1 VRKLPARKMLGAMIA
16 GALLIPYEG
25 FTLGLGEIEVNS
37 ALNQKLKADIELLS
51 ATPEDTETIIV
62 KLASRKEFNRAGLD
76 RPYLLN
82 DLRFKSEVIDGV
94 PHIKVTS
101 GSPIREPFLNFLVE
115 VDWPNGHL
123 LREYT
128 VLLDPPVFM
137 TQSASTPSSAS
148 QSTAVTNDAGFRPSA
163 APVTSTSSA
172 PVVIPVPSG
181 TSISSEPANQQ
192 VAQPVMQ
199 TSWAPAPVVQQQA
212 SINQP
217 PGTYKIKAGDT
228 AWSLANAMRPDQS
241 ITVEQM
247 MIAMLRHNPE
257 SFIDENVNG
266 LKRGYILRTPDYN
279 QITAISQDEARAM
292 VREHAALWRQYQQ
305 ARGGAQPV
313 SAMESDSEGSAV
325 ISGGEAIASQEDA
338 YLEILSA
345 GSGASTAGSKDPTQM
360 SAEELR
366 AELALAR
373 ERVETERVEK
383 EALQERVD
391 TLEMHV
397 DKMKGMLSIED
408 QELSTVQSLGQ
419 MDENQADAS
428 LTDEGQMDQ
437 GMADDAVIGE
447 AEQELQDA
455 LSEEVG
461 EEKAEDVA
469 TEETMADEPVDAEVV
484 DTAGE
489 EGVGE
494 EIASEE
500 DAGEEALFTDEAG
513 VTAEAVAEQEAG
525 QPQPVEEYVAP
536 APAPQVASR
545 PAADPL
551 GQLLNNPMLLAAAG
565 GGLLLV
571 VALIGLIVKRRK
583 AAAEAEAAPAM
594 PTTGNDLESL
604 ADDVASVAES
614 ETAAEESVAA
624 AADDAAGGA
633 DKSGFDSDSTMILDS
648 AEDTVITEPQSEATA
663 EDEPR
668 DDVIAEADVYL
679 AYGIYQQ
686 AEELLTQAIS
696 DNPERN
702 DYRVKLAETHYA
714 SKNAEAFTEVA
725 GDIKERVSDDSPV
738 WKKVLSMGQD
748 LCADNP
754 MFQGSMV
761 GLEVDSLASGAAPEM
776 DFDLGMDEPV
786 ESQEES
792 AASDLDLSLDK
803 PLDLP
808 EMEADVSHAVDTSD
822 EAAEEELEMPP
833 EAVDEIEFDL
843 SDTGA
848 VEESEDKE
856 DEFSLDI
863 DASELDIDILDE
875 ADNLTDEGEVS
886 LDLGDVDLGLD
897 EETSE
902 TSGDEVTEVGD
913 IDFGLE
919 EKPVSEESAAA
930 DEEIDLDLTD
940 DAALLDMDL
949 GEEEPVSEESVA
961 QEQAAESEP
970 VAEAVIEEAASEE
983 VGIDVAG
990 SDEATEEMS
999 FDTAAEA
1006 DDDFDLSSLD
1016 DVDEI
1021 STKLDLARAY
1031 LDMGD
1036 HEGTRGI
1043 LEEVIAEGNDEQK
1056 KEAADLMAKLD

>member
-1 VRKLPARKMLGAMIA
+1 MRKLPARKMLGAMIA

-37 ALNQKLKADIELLS
+37 ALNQKLNADIELLS

-94 PHIKVTS
+94 PHIKVSS

-137 TQSASTPSSAS
+137 TQSASVPSSAT
-148 QSTAVTNDAGFRPSA
+148 QGTAVTNDAGFRPSA
-163 APVTSTSSA
+163 APVTSTATA
-172 PVVIPVPSG
+172 PVVIPVPAG
-181 TSISSEPANQQ
+181 TSISSEPASQ
-192 VAQPVMQ
+192 ALQPAPQ

-279 QITAISQDEARAM
+279 QITAISQDEARAI

-313 SAMESDSEGSAV
+313 SAMESDAEGAAV
-325 ISGGEAIASQEDA
+325 ISGGEAITSEEDA

-360 SAEELR
+360 TAEELR

-383 EALQERVD
+383 EALQQRVD

-419 MDENQADAS
+419 MGEAQTDAS
-428 LTDEGQMDQ
+428 LADEGQMDQ
-437 GMADDAVIGE
+437 GMADEAVMAE

-455 LSEEVG
+455 LSDEAGEEV
-461 EEKAEDVA
+461 V
-469 TEETMADEPVDAEVV
+469 TEEAMADEPVDAEAV
-484 DTAGE
+484 DVAGDE
-489 EGVGE
+489 AIGE
-494 EIASEE
+494 EITGEE
-500 DAGEEALFTDEAG
+500 AADQEALFTDEAG
-513 VTAEAVAEQEAG
+513 EVADATVEQQAIESE
-525 QPQPVEEYVAP
+525 PVEEYVAP
-536 APAPQVASR
+536 APAPAPQVVTR

-551 GQLLNNPMLLAAAG
+551 SQLLNNPMLLAAAG

-571 VALIGLIVKRRK
+571 VALIGLIVRRRK
-583 AAAEAEAAPAM
+583 AAAETETAPVM
-594 PTTGNDLESL
+594 PSSGNDLESL
-604 ADDVASVAES
+604 ADDIATVTES
-614 ETAAEESVAA
+614 EAAAEDADVQAA
-624 AADDAAGGA
+624 AEAKGETGEP
-633 DKSGFDSDSTMILDS
+633 GFDSDATMVLDS
-648 AEDTVITEPQSEATA
+648 ADDTVVTEAQPEAAA

-696 DNPERN
+696 DSPDRN
-702 DYRVKLAETHYA
+702 EYRVKLAETHYA
-714 SKNAEAFTEVA
+714 SKNAEAFTQVA
-725 GDIKERVSDDSPV
+725 GDIKERVSEDSPV

-754 MFQGSMV
+754 MFQGSTV
-761 GLEVDSLASGAAPEM
+761 GLAVDPLAPAAAPEM
-776 DFDLGMDEPV
+776 DFDLGLDEPA
-786 ESQEES
+786 ESEEES
-792 AASDLDLSLDK
+792 AATDLDLSLDE

-808 EMEADVSHAVDTSD
+808 EMDTDAAQSMDTADLETAED
-822 EAAEEELEMPP
+822 EP
-833 EAVDEIEFDL
+833 EKPSGPVDEIEFDL

-848 VEESEDKE
+848 VEENEDKE

-863 DASELDIDILDE
+863 DASELDIDTLEE
-875 ADNLTDEGEVS
+875 ADNVTDEGEVS
-886 LDLGDVDLGLD
+886 IDLGDVDLGLD
-897 EETSE
+897 EEKSD

-913 IDFGLE
+913 VDIDFGLE
-919 EKPVSEESAAA
+919 EESVSEDSASA
-930 DEEIDLDLTD
+930 DEEISLDLTE

-949 GEEEPVSEESVA
+949 GEEKPDTEEPVAEEPVLE
-961 QEQAAESEP
+961 EQASESEP
-970 VAEAVIEEAASEE
+970 VAESIADDIASVE
-983 VGIDVAG
+983 VDSEQA
-990 SDEATEEMS
+990 D
-999 FDTAAEA
+999 

-1043 LEEVIAEGNDEQK
+1043 LEEVIADGNDEQK